1 VAERRGTGEVLVRPS
16 GPGRVEL
23 TDAYGDTWEFEVSG
37 VDPRALACT
46 IVKDEMVD
54 GILQVL
60 IDTEVPSVD
69 GVRRFRVLR
78 AMVP

>member
-1 VAERRGTGEVLVRPS
+1 MRPS

-23 TDAYGDTWEFEVSG
+23 TDAYGDAWQFEAPG
-37 VDPRALACT
+37 EDPRSLPCT
-46 IVKDEMVD
+46 IVKDEMVA
-54 GILQVL
+54 GILHVL